1 MPSLLEKYLFSQVF
15 TALPTVKSDFG
26 CGVLGLMA
34 AEELHLPSTANSM
47 MEDWCSTL

>member
-1 MPSLLEKYLFSQVF
+1 MPSLLEKYFFSEIF

-47 MEDWCSTL
+47 MEDWCSSL